1 MTLILL
7 LELATV
13 RIHES
18 RPQGRVLRISGT
30 KNSVPGKLV
39 EADHNLDRVLR
50 RCRCQGD
57 WHTLV
62 ARSRR
67 ESVKFEREPLV
78 AGKSAADRLGYGQ
91 CPLGGRTLCEQ
102 LKRSLGGRRNIDDD
116 PRTRRTGLAMRRG
129 NHKRPRLAWRALL
142 GDPRLR

>member
-30 KNSVPGKLV
+30 KNSLPGKLV

-50 RCRCQGD
+50 RCRGQGD
-57 WHTLV
+57 WRTLV

-67 ESVKFEREPLV
+67 QSVKFEREPFV
-78 AGKSAADRLGYGQ
+78 AGKSAADRLRHGQ
-91 CPLGGRTLCEQ
+91 CPLGGRTLCKEVEG
-102 LKRSLGGRRNIDDD
+102 RLGGRHDIDDD
-116 PRTRRTGLAMRRG
+116 
-129 NHKRPRLAWRALL
+129 
-142 GDPRLR
+142 